1 MVKKFGLIISILVF
15 VTYLSYVRFNYLK
28 KYNQSNIQNIIQIT
42 TSFYPLYF
50 FTSQIGGNLVNVVN
64 ITKNGIEPHEYE
76 PTIKDI
82 QNIQNSK
89 LLITIGSGFEPWFTR
104 IKSDLRKS
112 KIELLE
118 ITQKLNLIINNN
130 SDENIIYDP
139 HVWLSPK
146 LALKLTDN
154 ITSDLIHIDP
164 KNLIYYQKNADMLKN
179 KLSEIDREYKIGL
192 AHCQIN
198 TFITS
203 HAAFSYLAR
212 DYNLIQI
219 PISGINP
226 ESEPSP
232 KQIEGI
238 INIVKQNK
246 INYIFFETLVNPKL
260 SETIAGE
267 VHAQTLVL
275 NPIEGLTNE
284 EIKNHT
290 DYFSLMENNLK
301 NLRIALACQ

>member
-1 MVKKFGLIISILVF
+1 MVKKFGLIIFIIVILG
-15 VTYLSYVRFNYLK
+15 YLSYLRFINLK
-28 KYNQSNIQNIIQIT
+28 NNNQNKNQNKIQVT

-50 FTSQIGGNLVNVVN
+50 FTSQIGGNLVNVIN
-64 ITKNGIEPHEYE
+64 ITNNGVEPHDYE

-89 LLITIGSGFEPWFTR
+89 LLITVGAGFEPWFNR
-104 IKSDLRKS
+104 IKSDLSKS
-112 KIELLE
+112 NIELLE
-118 ITQKLNLIINNN
+118 ITINLNLIKKDN
-130 SDENIIYDP
+130 SGENFIYDP

-146 LALKLTDN
+146 FAIKIADEILLN
-154 ITSDLIHIDP
+154 IKHIDP
-164 KNLIYYQKNADMLKN
+164 KNQIYYQNNADILKN
-179 KLSEIDREYKIGL
+179 KLSKLDSEYKVGL
-192 AHCQIN
+192 AHCKIN

-203 HAAFSYLAR
+203 HAAFSYLAN
-212 DYNLIQI
+212 DYNLSQI
-219 PISGINP
+219 SISGINP
-226 ESEPSP
+226 ESEPTP
-232 KQIEGI
+232 KLIEEI
-238 INIVKQNK
+238 INIARHEQ

-260 SETIAGE
+260 SETIANE

-301 NLRIALACQ
+301 NLKIALACQ